1 MALQDLT
8 QLEVLQGIFGLIW
21 VIIGIIIG
29 VRIIIK
35 ALLLKRNE
43 LITVGLTYIFAT
55 SAWWGVVVQFLT
67 YSFFNI
73 KLDAFSYLFIAN
85 IFIPLALI
93 CWIYSFCQ
101 IINPE
106 LKKNLF
112 VIYFIISIIWL
123 VFLLSSL
130 LINTELVGTLEGIFD
145 SKHST
150 IALIFIFFSVI
161 SFLFTGVY
169 FSLISM
175 KIGDPEIKWKGRF
188 LFIAWISFTIGAI
201 LDAAL
206 TLTPI
211 TLIIVRLILIS
222 SSIAYYFGF
231 FLPKKLAN
239 FLIK

>member
-101 IINPE
+101 IINPK

-150 IALIFIFFSVI
+150 IALIFIFFSII

>member
-239 FLIK
+239 ILIK